1 MGDIKGKKEVWIDVL
16 RAFACICVLLV
27 HSPAKYDGHIPGQY
41 VLAPCNYLF
50 MAWGVSVFFMISG
63 ALLFYK
69 AQDLKT
75 FYKKR
80 FSRILIPIVVW
91 SIIYIFFD
99 DLFYQSDKS
108 HLHRILMIPLTQ
120 QTTLLW
126 FMYTLVGIYLI
137 APVIST
143 WLSTCSKRDVE
154 IVLGLWGITLLL
166 PYLKLLDPDC
176 DKIIGTN
183 GVLHNFYGFVG
194 YALLGYYIRKYIN
207 IPVLSWKYLLLVIF
221 SFGFPLFIFVT
232 KILPIDVLNQSMSI
246 SAASMSAVAFI
257 YFKNLNYKEGWILNI
272 ILKIAEF
279 SFGIYLCQM
288 LFLTPL
294 RHSLTQYH
302 IHYALQIPI
311 TAIVAGALSF
321 LFVWGL
327 SKLPRSKW
335 LFG

>member
-120 QTTLLW
+120 QTALLW

-154 IVLGLWGITLLL
+154 IILGLWGITLLL

-176 DKIIGTN
+176 AKIVGMN

-194 YALLGYYIRKYIN
+194 YSLLGYYLRKYVTIH
-207 IPVLSWKYLLLVIF
+207 ILSWKYLLLVIF
-221 SFGFPLFIFVT
+221 AFGFPLFIFVT
-232 KILPIDVLNQSMSI
+232 KVLPIDILNDSMSI
-246 SAASMSAVAFI
+246 SAALMSVVAFLF
-257 YFKNLNYKEGWILNI
+257 FKDLNYKEGWILAS
-272 ILKIAEF
+272 ILKVAEF

-294 RHSLTQYH
+294 KHWLTQYH

-311 TAIVAGALSF
+311 TALISGSLSF
-321 LFVWGL
+321 LFVWSL
-327 SKLPRSKW
+327 SKLPKSKW